1 MYKIIIFLF
10 SVFIFGFFNQFN
22 AQLNWAIEVTPKV
35 GFLIGQRGEIANL
48 PRSHTFASE
57 ISYVIYT
64 NGNKKWH
71 KAYGYPN
78 IGFTLFNA
86 SVGNKEVLGNFS
98 GSYGFIEFPIIKSKR
113 FQFFTKLGSGLAYT
127 SKVYDPVLNPKNG
140 VISAHVNALVCF
152 GIKNKFTINKNQQLI
167 LGLDL
172 THCSNG
178 AFKVPNIGINMP
190 FLSLGYSYKF
200 KSSDYNPKEENKL
213 IFNKFFYG
221 VTSILSSKEIFP
233 TGQGSSMIY
242 GLSLFAR
249 RFVKPKAGI
258 EFSMDIISKQ
268 SILKYKPEIQ
278 KTQSD
283 LIQLGIFSG
292 YLLPLDRFHLII
304 GMGMNVFDKFQ
315 PESFLY
321 HKIGMRYYFY
331 NGIHL
336 NAVLR
341 SNWAKA
347 DFAEWGIGYTIN
359 YKTK

>member
-1 MYKIIIFLF
+1 MNNRIIFLF
-10 SVFIFGFFNQFN
+10 YFLIIGVSNQFS
-22 AQLNWAIEVTPKV
+22 AQLNWGIEVAPKF
-35 GFLIGQRGEIANL
+35 GFLIGQRGEIANI
-48 PRSHTFASE
+48 PRSHTLASE

-64 NGNKKWH
+64 NGQKKWH
-71 KAYGYPN
+71 KTYGFPN
-78 IGFTLFNA
+78 IGVTLFNA
-86 SVGNKEVLGNFS
+86 SVGNREILGNFS
-98 GSYGFIEFPIIKSKR
+98 GSYGFIDLPLLKTKR
-113 FQFFTKLGSGLAYT
+113 FQLCAKLGSGLAYT
-127 SKVYDPVLNPKNG
+127 SKVYDPIINPKNA

-152 GIKNKFTINKNQQLI
+152 GLKNKFMINPNQQLI
-167 LGLDL
+167 LGVDL

-190 FLSLGYSYKF
+190 FLSLGYSYRF
-200 KSSDYNPKEENKL
+200 KTTDYNQEEEKKL
-213 IFNKFFYG
+213 IFNKFYYG
-221 VTSILSSKEIFP
+221 VTGILSSKEIFP

-242 GLSLFAR
+242 GLSLFTR
-249 RFVKPKAGI
+249 RFVQPKAGI

-278 KTQSD
+278 KTQTD
-283 LIQLGIFSG
+283 LIQVGLFSG

-321 HKIGMRYYFY
+321 HKIGMRYYFD

-347 DFAEWGIGYTIN
+347 DFAEWGIGYTLN
-359 YKTK
+359 YTTK